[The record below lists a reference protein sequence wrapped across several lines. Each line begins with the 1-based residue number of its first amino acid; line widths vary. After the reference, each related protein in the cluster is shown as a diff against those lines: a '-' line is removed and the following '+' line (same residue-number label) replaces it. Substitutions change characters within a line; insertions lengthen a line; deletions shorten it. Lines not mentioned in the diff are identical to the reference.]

1 VDENIQNW
9 IKDLS
14 RITWTETEIY
24 TAVKT
29 ERAPRP
35 QQALRDK

>member
-1 VDENIQNW
+1 MLLAEKLDWKV
-9 IKDLS
+9 LS

-29 ERAPRP
+29 ERAPRQ